1 MGTGYWCNL
10 IPFFKRGFLDFN
22 LRLAIRCSR
31 GFDSFRNPVVHGLGL
46 EHTDDPKSIGTQPG
60 VKISQ
65 SLEKNMIIN
74 IDMPFTEIG
83 WGSVHMEDTILITD
97 DGFERLSTADFSL
110 RSS

>member
-1 MGTGYWCNL
+1 
-10 IPFFKRGFLDFN
+10 
-22 LRLAIRCSR
+22 
-31 GFDSFRNPVVHGLGL
+31 
-46 EHTDDPKSIGTQPG
+46 
-60 VKISQ
+60 
-65 SLEKNMIIN
+65 MIVN

>member
-1 MGTGYWCNL
+1 M
-10 IPFFKRGFLDFN
+10 
-22 LRLAIRCSR
+22 

-65 SLEKNMIIN
+65 LLEKNMIIN